1 MQGFLLILPFFLPP
15 RSSFLTLKLFIYL
28 AFGFIQQ
35 ALIRL
40 KVEKCIEEGQKYF
53 VATSDDL
60 QGLVAEGKTVQEAI
74 EIAEN
79 VAKILL
85 DLEKEN
91 NHDIQFQGLPP
102 QFEYPL
108 IMEV

>member
-1 MQGFLLILPFFLPP
+1 MQ
-15 RSSFLTLKLFIYL
+15 T
-28 AFGFIQQ
+28 
-35 ALIRL
+35 LIRL
-40 KVEKCIEEGQKYF
+40 KIEKFIENEQEYF

-74 EIAEN
+74 EIAED
-79 VAKILL
+79 VAKVLL
-85 DLEKEN
+85 ELEKEKN
-91 NHDIQFQGLPP
+91 QDFHPQDLPS

>member
-1 MQGFLLILPFFLPP
+1 M
-15 RSSFLTLKLFIYL
+15 
-28 AFGFIQQ
+28 Q

-40 KVEKCIEEGQKYF
+40 KIEKFLEEGQVYF

-74 EIAEN
+74 KIAED
-79 VAKILL
+79 VAKVLL

-91 NHDIQFQGLPP
+91 NHDFQLQDLPS